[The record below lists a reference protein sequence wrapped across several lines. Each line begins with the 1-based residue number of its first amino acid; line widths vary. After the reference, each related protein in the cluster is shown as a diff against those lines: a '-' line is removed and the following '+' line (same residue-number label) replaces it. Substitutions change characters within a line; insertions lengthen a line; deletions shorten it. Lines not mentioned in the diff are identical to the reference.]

1 MTDIQDRAV
10 ATAIDALELD
20 LELDAVAEDVHLTT
34 TAPVLPARGAARPPA
49 PRAPPAP
56 SGDAPS

>member
-34 TAPVLPARGAARPPA
+34 TAPVLPARGGGRPP
-49 PRAPPAP
+49 P

>member
-34 TAPVLPARGAARPPA
+34 TAPVLPARGGGPPA
-49 PRAPPAP
+49 PPPPPPQP